1 MSMKKQVV
9 FLSVCLLGFFLIS
22 APVLAQEAANDT
34 SFYRKSL
41 SSARLQYMIN
51 IGANSYLYN
60 GGAYEHYWNRVIGH
74 PFFMTDQFQQGTLY
88 YDGTF
93 YENVPLMYDM
103 FRDELV
109 SKNFSKTI
117 DQKILSEKIRYFT
130 IGNSSFVRIVADSV
144 NGASLPTGFYEKL
157 YDGTVTVL
165 EKHEK
170 KIERSLKAEE
180 NTSKFT
186 EYVHFYIEKDG
197 KYYSVETEGD
207 LQGVFKDEKTEVR
220 KFLNRK
226 DIRFKKDKAN
236 TIVQVASFYDGLKK

>member
-1 MSMKKQVV
+1 MKKQVV
-9 FLSVCLLGFFLIS
+9 FLAICSCFFLFNAS
-22 APVLAQEAANDT
+22 VLAQDAANDT

-41 SSARLQYMIN
+41 SSARALYMKN

-74 PFFMTDQFQQGTLY
+74 PFFITDQFQQGTLY

-93 YENVPLMYDM
+93 YENVPLVYDM

-130 IGNSSFVRIVADSV
+130 IGNASFIRIVADSV
-144 NGASLPTGFYEKL
+144 NGASLTTGFYEKL
-157 YDGTVTVL
+157 YDGSVAVL

-180 NTSKFT
+180 NSSKFT
-186 EYVHFYIEKDG
+186 QYDRFYIAKDG

-207 LQGVFKDEKTEVR
+207 LVGIFKDQKTEIR

-226 DIRFKKDKAN
+226 DIRFKKDKAR
-236 TIVQVASFYDGLKK
+236 TMIQVAAFYDGLKK

>member
-1 MSMKKQVV
+1 MKKQVV
-9 FLSVCLLGFFLIS
+9 FFNACLLGIS
-22 APVLAQEAANDT
+22 LFTTPALAQDAVNDT

-41 SSARLQYMIN
+41 SSARSQYMKN
-51 IGANSYLYN
+51 IGASSYLYN

-93 YENVPLMYDM
+93 YENVPLVYDM

-109 SKNFSKTI
+109 SKNFAKTI
-117 DQKILSEKIRYFT
+117 DQKILGEKIRYFT
-130 IGNSSFVRIVADSV
+130 IGNASFVRIVADSV

-157 YDGTVTVL
+157 YDGTVAVL

-186 EYVHFYIEKDG
+186 EYVRFYIEKDG

-207 LQGVFKDEKTEVR
+207 LVSVFKDQKTEIR

-226 DIRFKKDKAN
+226 DIRFKKDKAR
-236 TIVQVASFYDGLKK
+236 TIVQVAAFYDGFKK